1 MMRPDTAV
9 PVAAARPA
17 GQSAASS
24 GAAPAS
30 RAAHAE
36 AWIRDLKVV
45 AIIRTADPERA
56 VRACQEL
63 VSAGLT
69 AVEITADHPHA
80 VSSVATLRQLL
91 GDQALLGVGTVL
103 DPATAEAAAGAG
115 ADFCVAPNLDPDVV
129 SACAGRDVLA
139 IPGVFTPTEIA
150 AAQRLGLS
158 LLKLF
163 PCGGLRPEFLS
174 ALRGPFG
181 SVGFVPTGGIDRSSV
196 AGWFAAGA
204 AAVGLG
210 SSLTGG
216 DISGGVIG
224 ARVRDILAQVAR

>member
-1 MMRPDTAV
+1 MTCPDTA
-9 PVAAARPA
+9 PA
-17 GQSAASS
+17 M
-24 GAAPAS
+24 AAPEPARRAGEASATPLS
-30 RAAHAE
+30 RAARAE
-36 AWIRDLKVV
+36 AWIRREKVL
-45 AIIRTADPERA
+45 AIVRTADPDRA
-56 VRACQEL
+56 VRACRGL

-69 AVEITADHPHA
+69 VVEITADHPHA
-80 VSSVATLRQLL
+80 LSSVATLRQQL
-91 GDQALLGVGTVL
+91 GDRALLGVGTVL
-103 DPATAEAAAGAG
+103 DPVTAEAAADVG

-129 SACAGRDVLA
+129 AVCTGRDMLA

-163 PCGGLRPEFLS
+163 PCGGLRPEFLG

-181 SVGFVPTGGIDRSSV
+181 SLGFVPTGGIDRASV
-196 AGWFAAGA
+196 GGWLAVGA

-216 DISGGVIG
+216 DISGDELS
-224 ARVRDILAQVAR
+224 ARARHVLAQVIR